1 MNSTEHTTTATTP
14 HLADMKTYQG
24 TVSVVTGAARGIGRA
39 IATHLHDLGGHV
51 VAVDIDEA
59 VAEHDAGRS
68 WRAVVGDITDPAV
81 QDTCLAAA
89 DSSPGD
95 LAVLVNCAFVEERAP
110 LLDGTPAGWE
120 RTFAVSLNAP
130 VELSR
135 KFVTALDSRPGAIVN
150 VASVHAFRAAPAFGA
165 YASMK
170 AALVAFTRTAAVEW
184 GPLGVRVNA
193 VAPGFIAVERNAH
206 ICRDPAS
213 LAAAIGGAALRRPGR
228 PEEVA
233 RCVAFLAGPDASFV
247 TGAVLAVDGGVL
259 ARLPEGDR
267 S

>member
-1 MNSTEHTTTATTP
+1 MPAH
-14 HLADMKTYQG
+14 QG

-39 IATHLHDLGGHV
+39 IATHLHASGGHV
-51 VAVDIDEA
+51 VAVDVDEA
-59 VAEHDAGRS
+59 VTEPDDGRS
-68 WRAVVGDITDPAV
+68 WRAVVGDVTDPAV
-81 QDTCLAAA
+81 QEMCLAAA

-95 LAVLVNCAFVEERAP
+95 LAVLVNCAFAEERAP
-110 LLDGTPAGWE
+110 LLDGTPAGWD
-120 RTFAVSLNAP
+120 RTFAVSLGAP
-130 VELSR
+130 VEMSR
-135 KFVTALDSRPGAIVN
+135 KFVAALDSRPGAIVN
-150 VASVHAFRAAPAFGA
+150 VASVHAFRGAPTFGA
-165 YASMK
+165 YAAAK

-206 ICRDPAS
+206 VWRDPAG
-213 LAAAIGGAALRRPGR
+213 LAAAVGRAPLRRPGR

-247 TGAVLAVDGGVL
+247 TGTVLPVDGGVL

-267 S
+267 P